1 MAKRKLQMLSNHVFE
16 ELAMDAYDEVDRRET
31 DAIWNGLHSKV
42 SDVIMHELAMPKVPF
57 INFIFFPTIFLS
69 AMCQFTGHQTLLSR
83 KDETSFD
90 KTGLA
95 SKLEL

>member
-31 DAIWNGLHSKV
+31 DAIWNGLLSKV

-57 INFIFFPTIFLS
+57 INFIFSYDFS
-69 AMCQFTGHQTLLSR
+69 SR
-83 KDETSFD
+83 NVPIYW
-90 KTGLA
+90 A
-95 SKLEL
+95 PNIAI

>member
-31 DAIWNGLHSKV
+31 DAIWNGLLSKV

-57 INFIFFPTIFLS
+57 INFIFFSYDF
-69 AMCQFTGHQTLLSR
+69 
-83 KDETSFD
+83 SFRNVPIYR
-90 KTGLA
+90 A
-95 SKLEL
+95 PNIAI

>member
-42 SDVIMHELAMPKVPF
+42 SDVIM
-57 INFIFFPTIFLS
+57 N
-69 AMCQFTGHQTLLSR
+69 
-83 KDETSFD
+83 
-90 KTGLA
+90 
-95 SKLEL
+95 

>member
-31 DAIWNGLHSKV
+31 DAIWNGLLSKV

-57 INFIFFPTIFLS
+57 INFIFSYIRFFFPQCANLPSTKH
-69 AMCQFTGHQTLLSR
+69 CY
-83 KDETSFD
+83 
-90 KTGLA
+90 
-95 SKLEL
+95 LERTRRVLIRQGSHLN